1 MILRPASSVICSR
14 QIYAAV
20 TGGKIIMVTRAFVTG
35 AGGFIASH
43 LVEALLRRGWHVTAL
58 IHYNSQAGWGWLE
71 TRRRQPPANLKV
83 VLGDIRDPF
92 LVREALDGCEVVF
105 HLAALIAIPYSY
117 HAPASYVQTNVTG
130 TLNLAEAARKTGVK
144 RFVHT
149 STSEV
154 YGTARYTPVDE
165 EHPLQGQSPYSASK
179 IAADKLIESF
189 VCSYGLP
196 AVTVRPF
203 NTYGPRQSARA
214 VIPGII
220 AQALHGNSV
229 KLGSIDPVR
238 DMTFVS
244 DTVEGFIRAAEADDV
259 TGQVINLG
267 TGEAVSIRELA
278 QTIFKLL
285 DVAPA
290 VITDAQRLRPS
301 ASEVQRLASNNG
313 KASKLLGWR
322 PTVSLHEGLSRTIE
336 WVRTRPELY
345 HPEEYIV

>member
-1 MILRPASSVICSR
+1 MGTS
-14 QIYAAV
+14 
-20 TGGKIIMVTRAFVTG
+20 AFVTG

-43 LVEALLRRGWHVTAL
+43 LVDDLLRRNWQVTAF
-58 IHYNSQAGWGWLE
+58 IHYNSRASWGWLE
-71 TRRRQPPANLKV
+71 THHRQPPPNLKV
-83 VLGDIRDPF
+83 VLGDITDPF
-92 LVREALDGCEVVF
+92 MLREALDGCEVVF

-117 HAPASYVQTNVTG
+117 HAPASYFQTNVNG

-154 YGTARYTPVDE
+154 YGTARFAPVDE

-214 VIPGII
+214 VIPNII
-220 AQALHGNSV
+220 AQALHGNTV
-229 KLGSIDPVR
+229 RLGSLDPIR
-238 DMTFVS
+238 DLTYVS
-244 DTVEGFIRAAEADDV
+244 DTVDGFIRAAQADGV
-259 TGQVINLG
+259 TRQVINLG

-278 QTIFKLL
+278 QTIFDLL
-285 DVAPA
+285 GVAPDL
-290 VITDAQRLRPS
+290 ITDPERIRPS
-301 ASEVQRLASNNG
+301 VSEVQRLISNNG
-313 KASKLLGWR
+313 KAARMLGWR
-322 PTVSLHEGLSRTIE
+322 PAVSLGDGLSRTIE
-336 WVRTRPELY
+336 WMREHAKSYR
-345 HPEEYIV
+345 PEEYTL